1 MQSCGIPLTWFN
13 SANVWSQALF
23 SLSLFALG
31 SASLK
36 HTHSFLIDK
45 KKKRAF
51 MFYLRPKSLVAAP
64 NSGINFPF
72 IKTPGL
78 ILN

>member
-45 KKKRAF
+45 KKAGI
-51 MFYLRPKSLVAAP
+51 YVLSAAKII
-64 NSGINFPF
+64 SGSTKLWHKFPF
-72 IKTPGL
+72 H
-78 ILN
+78 

>member
-1 MQSCGIPLTWFN
+1 MLSCGIPLTWFN

-45 KKKRAF
+45 KKA
-51 MFYLRPKSLVAAP
+51 FYLRPKSLVAAP